1 MDKYIYILA
10 VWYFVP
16 TAVRAQMMEQSY
28 EESVEFDDLHVTRV
42 QIAKQVYV
50 AMTTRRRPPEL
61 PR

>member
-1 MDKYIYILA
+1 M
-10 VWYFVP
+10 WYFVP

>member
-1 MDKYIYILA
+1 
-10 VWYFVP
+10 
-16 TAVRAQMMEQSY
+16 MMEQSY

-50 AMTTRRRPPEL
+50 PMTTRRRPPEL